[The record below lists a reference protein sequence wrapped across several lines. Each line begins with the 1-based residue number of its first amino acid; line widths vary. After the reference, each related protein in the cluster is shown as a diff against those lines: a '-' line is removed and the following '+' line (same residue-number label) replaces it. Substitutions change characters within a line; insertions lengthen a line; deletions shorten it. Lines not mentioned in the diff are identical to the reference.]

1 MRPNIQEYIE
11 EFNRGELES
20 LLPLFGNMENILKFF
35 QKQNVLYTID
45 PINVELEDYQIEMLH
60 YLLNNLD
67 NKSTIKDIVY
77 QLSDVEIK
85 DGEYYLKLTNK
96 SDLSELFK
104 SYGGR
109 DTSPRDIV
117 NSLFEE
123 DMWEP
128 YTNTTDNVYRD
139 VIEELNSENIQ
150 ILKKRILELS
160 TNWKFDVDDNAPDF
174 FHNEVGVDGNFY
186 VTSSNV
192 GDIIGSEELMDYLM
206 DNDYLGDLKG
216 DLYSIHNNAYN
227 QAYDTEI
234 HNDVMN
240 ELSTFFDV
248 TTSKWVTE
256 PNSNNR
262 EFYVIKFNPNEFV
275 NSIKKYVSNKDN
287 WGYYSYNIDYMG
299 SWLILMNVLMDS
311 GDEEWLSFRI
321 PDYADS
327 GLVDKYINE
336 LFTEYI

>member
-1 MRPNIQEYIE
+1 M
-11 EFNRGELES
+11 
-20 LLPLFGNMENILKFF
+20 
-35 QKQNVLYTID
+35 LYTID
-45 PINVELEDYQIEMLH
+45 PINLELEDYQIEMLH

-96 SDLSELFK
+96 SDLSVLFK

-117 NSLFEE
+117 NSLFED

-160 TNWKFDVDDNAPDF
+160 TNWRFDVDDNAPDF

-206 DNDYLGDLKG
+206 DNDYLGNLEN

-227 QAYDTEI
+227 QAYYTEI
-234 HNDVMN
+234 NNDVMN

-256 PNSNNR
+256 SNSNNR

-287 WGYYSYNIDYMG
+287 WGHYSYNIDYMG
-299 SWLILMNVLMDS
+299 SWLTLMEVLMDS
-311 GDEEWLSFRI
+311 GDEEWLNFRI
-321 PDYADS
+321 PDYADWN
-327 GLVDKYINE
+327 LTRQYINE
-336 LFTEYI
+336 LFPDYI

>member
-1 MRPNIQEYIE
+1 MKPHLIEYID
-11 EFNRGELES
+11 EFNSGEFDN
-20 LLPLFGNMENILKFF
+20 LLGFFGSIEQILKFF
-35 QKQNVLYTID
+35 HKQNLLQYID
-45 PINVELEDYQIEMLH
+45 PFDGGLENYQMRILN
-60 YLLNNLD
+60 YLLNNLND
-67 NKSTIKDIVY
+67 KSMMKYIVS
-77 QLSDVEIK
+77 QLSDVEVK
-85 DGEYYLKLTNK
+85 DGEYYLQLSDK
-96 SDLSELFK
+96 SYLSELFK

-139 VIEELNSENIQ
+139 VIEELNSENVQ

-160 TNWKFDVDDNAPDF
+160 TNWRFDVDDNAPDF

-206 DNDYLGDLKG
+206 DNDYLGDLKS

-227 QAYDTEI
+227 QAYDTEM

-240 ELSTFFDV
+240 ELSTFFDM

-287 WGYYSYNIDYMG
+287 WGYYPYNIDYMG
-299 SWLILMNVLMDS
+299 SWLTLMNALMES
-311 GDEEWLSFRI
+311 GKEEWLDFRI

-327 GLVDKYINE
+327 GLVGKYINE
-336 LFTEYI
+336 LFPDYI

>member
-11 EFNRGELES
+11 EFNRGELER
-20 LLPLFGNMENILKFF
+20 LLPIFGNIENILKFF
-35 QKQNVLYTID
+35 QKQKVLYTID
-45 PINVELEDYQIEMLH
+45 PINLELEDYQIEMLH

-96 SDLSELFK
+96 SDLSVLFK

-117 NSLFEE
+117 NSLFED

-160 TNWKFDVDDNAPDF
+160 TNWRFDVDDNAPDF

-206 DNDYLGDLKG
+206 DNDYLGNLEN

-227 QAYDTEI
+227 QAYYTEI
-234 HNDVMN
+234 NNDVMN

-256 PNSNNR
+256 SNSNNR

-287 WGYYSYNIDYMG
+287 WGHYSYNIDYMG
-299 SWLILMNVLMDS
+299 SWLTLMEVLMDS
-311 GDEEWLSFRI
+311 GDEEWLNFRI
-321 PDYADS
+321 PDYADWN
-327 GLVDKYINE
+327 LTRQYINE
-336 LFTEYI
+336 LFPDYI

>member
-20 LLPLFGNMENILKFF
+20 LLPIFGNIENILKFF
-35 QKQNVLYTID
+35 QKQKVLYTID
-45 PINVELEDYQIEMLH
+45 PINLELEDYQIEMLH

-96 SDLSELFK
+96 SDLCELFK

-206 DNDYLGDLKG
+206 DNDYLGDLES

-227 QAYDTEI
+227 QAYYTEI
-234 HNDVMN
+234 NNDVMN

-275 NSIKKYVSNKDN
+275 NSIKKYVSNRDN
-287 WGYYSYNIDYMG
+287 WGHYSYNIDYMG
-299 SWLILMNVLMDS
+299 SWLILMNALMDS

-327 GLVDKYINE
+327 RLVDKYINE
-336 LFTEYI
+336 LFPEYI

>member
-20 LLPLFGNMENILKFF
+20 LLPIFGNIENILKFF

-45 PINVELEDYQIEMLH
+45 PINLELEDYQIEMLH

-104 SYGGR
+104 SYSGR

-160 TNWKFDVDDNAPDF
+160 TNWRFDVDDNAPDF

-206 DNDYLGDLKG
+206 DNDYLGDLKS

-234 HNDVMN
+234 NNDVMN

-275 NSIKKYVSNKDN
+275 NSIKKYVSNKNN
-287 WGYYSYNIDYMG
+287 WGHYSYNIDYMG
-299 SWLILMNVLMDS
+299 SWIILMEALMDS
-311 GDEEWLSFRI
+311 GDEERLSFRI

>member
-20 LLPLFGNMENILKFF
+20 LLPIFGNIENILKFF

-45 PINVELEDYQIEMLH
+45 PINLELEDYQIEMLH

-104 SYGGR
+104 SYSGR

-160 TNWKFDVDDNAPDF
+160 TNWRFDVDDNAPDF

-206 DNDYLGDLKG
+206 DNDYLGDLKS

-234 HNDVMN
+234 NNDVMN

-275 NSIKKYVSNKDN
+275 NSIKKYVSNKNN
-287 WGYYSYNIDYMG
+287 WGHYSYNIDYMG
-299 SWLILMNVLMDS
+299 SWLILMNALMDS